1 MVFSLTS
8 ISTRVNQ
15 CRMKMGKVLT
25 GVGDKVGSLFTI
37 KNDKS

>member
-1 MVFSLTS
+1 MIFSLTL
-8 ISTRVNQ
+8 IPTRVNQ

-37 KNDKS
+37 KNYKS